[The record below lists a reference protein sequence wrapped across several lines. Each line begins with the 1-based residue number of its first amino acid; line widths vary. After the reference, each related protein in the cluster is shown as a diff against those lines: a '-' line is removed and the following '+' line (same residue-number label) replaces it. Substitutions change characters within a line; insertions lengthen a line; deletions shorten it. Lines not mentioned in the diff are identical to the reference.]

1 MSNNQQ
7 ETHSNTQT
15 PKVFWEERGANTPR
29 FFLTRAWIYSK
40 EMFPVLIYLPYV
52 IALYGCTNLIVQMLS
67 GDEIVIDTMA
77 IVGMISAFFM
87 MLLMRTFDDLKDFEI
102 DKDLFPW
109 RATPKKLVLKADITA
124 LSLIS
129 FLVLLN
135 VNVLWGKSTLG
146 VFAFMISYC
155 LLTYKW
161 FFAEKFHRQHIFFT
175 MLDHQPIP
183 YVINFFLIH
192 TALAT
197 GSNYESFG
205 MNHLILW
212 LIVSLPVTAWEIS
225 RKIRSADME
234 THYETFSMVIGLKL
248 STIIPMVFMTVTGL
262 MCAYIGRELH
272 FSMWFFLVD
281 ALVIV
286 GILFFYLRFLLFPTK
301 ENNVLTNVALGTTT
315 ALFVNLMIH
324 TIYTYMQHA

>member
-1 MSNNQQ
+1 MSQQ
-7 ETHSNTQT
+7 EQDNQATAAA
-15 PKVFWEERGANTPR
+15 PKVFWEERGPNTPR

-40 EMFPVLIYLPYV
+40 EMFPVLVYLPYV

-102 DKDLFPW
+102 DKDLFPH

-124 LSLIS
+124 ISLFS

-135 VNVLWGKSTLG
+135 VNVFCGQSTMG
-146 VFAFMISYC
+146 VFAIMISYC

-161 FFAEKFHRQHIFFT
+161 FFAEKYHRQHIFFT

-197 GSNYESFG
+197 GSHYEAFG
-205 MNHLILW
+205 FNHLILW
-212 LIVSLPVTAWEIS
+212 LIVSLPVTAWEVS
-225 RKIRSADME
+225 RKVRSADME

-248 STIIPMVFMTVTGL
+248 ATIIPMIFMAVTGL
-262 MCAYIGRELH
+262 MCAYIGNELH
-272 FSMWFFLVD
+272 FSMWFFVVD
-281 ALVIV
+281 ALVI
-286 GILFFYLRFLLFPTK
+286 GAILFYYLRFLIYPTK
-301 ENNVLTNVALGTTT
+301 ENNVLTNVALFTTT
-315 ALFVNLMIH
+315 GLFFNLMIH
-324 TIYTYMQHA
+324 TIYSYVSHS